1 MLWSRR
7 ARDTKNISKIIECN
21 DGAFLVK
28 MAMDSDNTY
37 VLAYAYNDTIYN
49 TGDVVILWDKDR
61 WKVGRIVNMSDV
73 LLVCAPL
80 AAPSQHSFIVGKID
94 NFDIKLDKI
103 KHSCLQM
110 AEKDVD
116 MAIKDCQNYC
126 APLGALDSIEEQWKR
141 YKVLANDDYR

>member
-1 MLWSRR
+1 MYINCRQGLLSSVSLLLIG
-7 ARDTKNISKIIECN
+7 RDQ
-21 DGAFLVK
+21 
-28 MAMDSDNTY
+28 
-37 VLAYAYNDTIYN
+37 
-49 TGDVVILWDKDR
+49 GD
-61 WKVGRIVNMSDV
+61 
-73 LLVCAPL
+73 
-80 AAPSQHSFIVGKID
+80 IVGKID